1 MLFAGG
7 LASSMLFFVLKNQKN
22 KLYIIKN
29 EIENDEE
36 KESS

>member
-22 KLYIIKN
+22 KLFIIKN
-29 EIENDEE
+29 EKANN
-36 KESS
+36 